1 MKTQL
6 SAERDPVGVTYV
18 KGGKVLREINN
29 EFKDFFLSFLKN
41 PAHELLFKQGLID
54 TSIASQSGK
63 SLTLEHPL
71 ISPVNYAYEWP
82 LPMLKD
88 AALLSLGLNLALLDN
103 EMVLKDATPWNIV
116 FQHTRPVW
124 VDFTSLMPQEK
135 DLLWVAYDQFC
146 RTFLFPLLIGYF
158 FTGRMSRALLL
169 ESQNGISPNE
179 VSKAL
184 PGSARFK
191 FGWLNSR
198 VYLPKLAIDLARKS
212 GSEKD
217 LARRIQV
224 SAYTN
229 AARRSFFESLRK
241 DVNSIPVGSASSDW
255 SKYYADI
262 NSFFEPAAFNAKQ
275 QKITE
280 LITELHPKTVV
291 DIGCNQG
298 GYSVLAAQQGA
309 SVVAFDNDEDSV
321 SLLYKLAKEKNLS
334 ILPLTGDVLYPA
346 PQSGWRAQ
354 EFPSAP
360 ARFRAEMAMALAL
373 VHHLAITQIQTF
385 DRIVLTLSEYAD
397 KWLLTE
403 FVPLEDPRSQELL
416 LTNRRD
422 MSWYSLDGF
431 LSALKKEFKKIQ
443 TFPSHP
449 QGRVLCLCER

>member
-6 SAERDPVGVTYV
+6 SAERDPVGITYV
-18 KGGKVLREINN
+18 KDDRVLREINN
-29 EFKDFFLSFLKN
+29 EFKEFFLSFLKS
-41 PAHELLFKQGLID
+41 PVHESLFKHGLIE

-63 SLTLEHPL
+63 SLTLGHPL

-88 AALLSLGLNLALLDN
+88 AALLTLDLNLALLDN
-103 EMVLKDATPWNIV
+103 EIILKDATPWNIV

-179 VSKAL
+179 ISKAL

-217 LARRIQV
+217 LAKKVQV
-224 SAYTN
+224 SSYTN

-241 DVNSIPVGSASSDW
+241 DVNSIPIGSASSDW
-255 SKYYADI
+255 SKYYTDI
-262 NSFFEPAAFNAKQ
+262 NSFFDPESFNAKQ

-280 LITELHPKTVV
+280 LILKLHPKTVV

-298 GYSVLAAQQGA
+298 GYSVLAAQHGA

-360 ARFRAEMAMALAL
+360 VRFRSEMAMALAL

-385 DRIVLTLSEYAD
+385 DRIVLTLSEYTD

-422 MSWYSLDGF
+422 MAWYSLDGF
-431 LSALKKEFKKIQ
+431 LSALKKEFKKVQ